1 MPLTLT
7 YPGVYIEEIPS
18 GVHAILGVATSIT
31 AFVGRAPRGEVNEP
45 NTINSFG
52 DYERLYGGLSLES
65 TMSYAVSDFYA
76 HGGSQAIIVRVA
88 NGGQPASSVGSWGN
102 FLQVLVDLPKTK
114 DGAADHK
121 AFNLTVMLKD
131 SSDPTRK
138 RNLLVER
145 FLNLSVDPG
154 NPRYISR
161 VLSQNSIL
169 VVVATNSSGQDEV
182 PLFAPAETPVDQPV
196 AGTGG
201 IEDNDLGENDL
212 LGDQSLKT
220 GIYALEKVDLFNL
233 LVIPPYPKAVLSGAP
248 SPGDDVGDSVR
259 TAASNYCE
267 KRRAFYII
275 DSPSI
280 WQSKKNALDGLD
292 KYALERSKNSA
303 LFFPRLMEPNILH
316 GGQLEEFVASGA
328 VAGLF
333 AKTDA
338 QRG

>member
-88 NGGQPASSVGSWGN
+88 NGGQPASIVLPENLSPPSLPPSPTNPPFEAVYLEASSVGSWGN

-138 RNLLVER
+138 
-145 FLNLSVDPG
+145 
-154 NPRYISR
+154 
-161 VLSQNSIL
+161 
-169 VVVATNSSGQDEV
+169 
-182 PLFAPAETPVDQPV
+182 
-196 AGTGG
+196 
-201 IEDNDLGENDL
+201 
-212 LGDQSLKT
+212 
-220 GIYALEKVDLFNL
+220 
-233 LVIPPYPKAVLSGAP
+233 
-248 SPGDDVGDSVR
+248 
-259 TAASNYCE
+259 
-267 KRRAFYII
+267 
-275 DSPSI
+275 
-280 WQSKKNALDGLD
+280 
-292 KYALERSKNSA
+292 
-303 LFFPRLMEPNILH
+303 
-316 GGQLEEFVASGA
+316 
-328 VAGLF
+328 
-333 AKTDA
+333 
-338 QRG
+338 